1 MAERPYPGGLIQSDP
16 SAPCPS
22 GPPACA
28 MRVANEDAFSDPP
41 AAAGRDRPVDIHN
54 RAATQVLQDELGY
67 VRVPGHC
74 GEPRS

>member
-1 MAERPYPGGLIQSDP
+1 
-16 SAPCPS
+16 
-22 GPPACA
+22 

-54 RAATQVLQDELGY
+54 RAATQVLKDELGY